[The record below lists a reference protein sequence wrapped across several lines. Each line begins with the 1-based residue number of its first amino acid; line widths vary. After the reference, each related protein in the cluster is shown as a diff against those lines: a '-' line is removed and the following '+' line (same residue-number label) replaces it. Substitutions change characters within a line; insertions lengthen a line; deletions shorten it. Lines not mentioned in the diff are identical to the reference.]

1 MEFIGLDQ
9 LLSWLDFIEARLK
22 REGYEE
28 AAFLIGM
35 AKFAANDRKSDGDDP
50 VKGGKRAA

>member
-9 LLSWLDFIEARLK
+9 LLAWLDFIEARLK
-22 REGYEE
+22 REGYKE

-35 AKFAANDRKSDGDDP
+35 AKVAANDHKSGGDHP
-50 VKGGKRAA
+50 AKGGKHAA